1 MSKKISAYIFF
12 IIIAIISAGLILSTT
27 RLGKEKVY
35 PGEDDRV
42 QILFLGDSNLAYDA
56 QMDNLTIAQRLMERT
71 GYNVY
76 NCAVGGTTAA
86 KINYSDYFD
95 KELDLLC
102 LYNVSKVMETQEY
115 ETLMDSFWQ
124 TSLTEQQAIERMQV
138 LTAIDY
144 DEIDYIVISY
154 GLNDYAIGVPIK
166 DDDLYNEETYEGAL
180 RSSIER
186 ISELCP
192 NATIILSSITYCV
205 FEDDGIVEDGYQK
218 DWGGGCIRDYRDA
231 ASQVASEYEN
241 VIFMDNLTCLGM
253 NRDNYTEYVFD
264 GMHFNIAGQ
273 EKYTECLME
282 ILLETERNKD
292 EGSF

>member
-76 NCAVGGTTAA
+76 NCAVGGTTAT

-205 FEDDGIVEDGYQK
+205 FEDDGVVEDGYQK
-218 DWGGGCIRDYRDA
+218 DWGGGYIQEYRDA
-231 ASQVASEYEN
+231 ASQVSSEYEN
-241 VIFMDNLTCLGM
+241 VIFMDNLTLLGI
-253 NRDNYTEYVFD
+253 NKDNYTEYVFD